1 MSTKA
6 IRFKVAA
13 SLAVAAGFALTAPL
27 AALAQNTIVEETK
40 TLTLCDDLFA
50 IDANADKKT
59 AKERHR
65 IIQANLDNA
74 LLMADDLRAEAVKVR
89 RVNDIPVV
97 ELDGFH
103 IVTADANSA
112 KRNRMTREALAKK
125 WADKLRFCLAKKKVV
140 KNYIARLQG
149 VQKKKQVAIK
159 EDKTVAVVK
168 PETKMPIH
176 MITKF
181 EYDGT
186 TIGDPVTAL
195 LSKDF
200 PLPPKF
206 NTYIP
211 KGSLV
216 HGRVVDSEKH
226 TYNGYPKKNS
236 VTIDFHSIEL
246 PNGQDIPIQAHV
258 VGGENEFIAAR
269 PSKQKDVDTTLDAG
283 KKPSGTEEGVITGA
297 WLGASLNKSEA
308 ARLPRLVMDKG
319 SVFNIKPTEQLQIE
333 TTATTAISIASP
345 KLANASQ

>member
-74 LLMADDLRAEAVKVR
+74 LLMADDLSAEAVKVR

-125 WADKLRFCLAKKKVV
+125 M
-140 KNYIARLQG
+140 G
-149 VQKKKQVAIK
+149 
-159 EDKTVAVVK
+159 
-168 PETKMPIH
+168 
-176 MITKF
+176 
-181 EYDGT
+181 
-186 TIGDPVTAL
+186 
-195 LSKDF
+195 
-200 PLPPKF
+200 
-206 NTYIP
+206 
-211 KGSLV
+211 
-216 HGRVVDSEKH
+216 
-226 TYNGYPKKNS
+226 
-236 VTIDFHSIEL
+236 
-246 PNGQDIPIQAHV
+246 
-258 VGGENEFIAAR
+258 
-269 PSKQKDVDTTLDAG
+269 
-283 KKPSGTEEGVITGA
+283 
-297 WLGASLNKSEA
+297 
-308 ARLPRLVMDKG
+308 
-319 SVFNIKPTEQLQIE
+319 
-333 TTATTAISIASP
+333 
-345 KLANASQ
+345 

>member
-1 MSTKA
+1 MTNKA
-6 IRFKVAA
+6 IKTKIAT
-13 SLAVAAGFALTAPL
+13 SLAIAAGLALTVPMVTS
-27 AALAQNTIVEETK
+27 AQTTLVEETK
-40 TLTLCDDLFA
+40 TMTLCDDLFA

-59 AKERHR
+59 AMERHR

-74 LLMADDLRAEAVKVR
+74 LLMASNLSPQAVKVR
-89 RVNDIPVV
+89 EVNRLPVV

-103 IVTADANSA
+103 IVTADSNSA
-112 KRNRMTREALAKK
+112 KRNRMTREALAQK
-125 WADKLRFCLAKKKVV
+125 WADKLKTCLAKTKVV
-140 KNYIARLQG
+140 KNYIARLKG
-149 VQKKKQVAIK
+149 VQTKKQIAIK
-159 EDKTVAVVK
+159 KDKTVAIVK
-168 PETKMPIH
+168 PETKMPVH
-176 MITKF
+176 LITRF

-186 TIGDPVTAL
+186 TIGDPVTAM

-226 TYNGYPKKNS
+226 TYNGYPKKDS

-258 VGGENEFIAAR
+258 VGGENEFIAAK
-269 PSKQKDVDTTLDAG
+269 PSKQKDVDSTLDAG
-283 KKPSGTEEGVITGA
+283 KKPGGTEKGVITGA

-319 SVFNIKPTEQLQIE
+319 SVFNIRPTEQLQIE
-333 TTATTAISIASP
+333 TTATSAISIAAP
-345 KLANASQ
+345 KLVTANK